1 MDSYKVTFTHEKQFF
16 LGNPTVKVIVDDKA
30 VCELKIKT
38 GDTATVDI
46 PYGLHRLTLVGSGKR
61 LDSEIFV
68 NGDGTIQL
76 KWNKTFGKPGIS
88 NLGIFDPAQNIVG
101 VDKSAEDQEFDE
113 NIPVDISFGVTKAV
127 GNFLWIN
134 ENKRTVAVPKTNLFG
149 AVTGLTTFKY
159 EDILDFE
166 LIQDGKSVINKG
178 GLGRAAIGGLLF
190 GGSGAIVGTL
200 TGSRKQTE
208 TCTELRVKIT
218 LNNIE
223 RPSVFIDFVKGTSI
237 SKGNILYRQLANAA
251 ETVMSLL
258 QVITN
263 ETFSN
268 EPTSSQ
274 EKSGQVSSADEI
286 RKYKGLLDDGIIS
299 QEEFDAKKRQLL
311 DL

>member
-1 MDSYKVTFTHEKQFF
+1 M
-16 LGNPTVKVIVDDKA
+16 
-30 VCELKIKT
+30 
-38 GDTATVDI
+38 
-46 PYGLHRLTLVGSGKR
+46 
-61 LDSEIFV
+61 
-68 NGDGTIQL
+68 
-76 KWNKTFGKPGIS
+76 
-88 NLGIFDPAQNIVG
+88 
-101 VDKSAEDQEFDE
+101 DKSTENQEFDK

-159 EDILDFE
+159 EDVLDFE
-166 LIQDGKSVINKG
+166 LIQDGKSVIDKG

-208 TCTELRVKIT
+208 ICTELRVKIT
-218 LNNIE
+218 LNKTEN
-223 RPSVFIDFVKGTSI
+223 PSVFIDFIKGTNVN
-237 SKGNILYRQLANAA
+237 KGNILYRQLANAA

-263 ETFSN
+263 ETFAN
-268 EPTSSQ
+268 ERILSQ
-274 EKSGQVSSADEI
+274 EKSAPVSNADEI
-286 RKYKGLLDDGIIS
+286 RKYKELLDDGIIS